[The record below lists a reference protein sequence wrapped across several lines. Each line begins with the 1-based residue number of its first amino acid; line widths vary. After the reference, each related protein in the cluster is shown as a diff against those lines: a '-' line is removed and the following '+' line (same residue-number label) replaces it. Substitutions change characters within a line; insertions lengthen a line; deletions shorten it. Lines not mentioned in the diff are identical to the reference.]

1 MRSTNQP
8 TTELKS
14 RQENTVMATFETGSF
29 NPRSTNGS
37 ALDFMNFNPYAT
49 QQFATQQNLPYQQ
62 SFLPQQQQQSFPQQ
76 QSLFGQSP
84 WQQQSFQGAPWQQ
97 LQGAPWQQQLGG
109 FGAQNPMLNIPPQI
123 AQLQGSPWQTPYAQ
137 GFNPQMQ
144 MQQPGISPF
153 AGVPTQQIAPVVTT
167 RSAEIRVTLPVH
179 RLIHKPP
186 QEIVQYL
193 TYVVLPVLL
202 DGLVKRSVHPE
213 LGLSVSND
221 LRGECVAEI
230 EI

>member
-1 MRSTNQP
+1 
-8 TTELKS
+8 
-14 RQENTVMATFETGSF
+14 MATFETTGGF

-49 QQFATQQNLPYQQ
+49 QQSTPFQQ
-62 SFLPQQQQQSFPQQ
+62 SFGQQPQQ
-76 QSLFGQSP
+76 QSLFLQTPWQQQSFQGSP
-84 WQQQSFQGAPWQQ
+84 WQQQSFQGSPWQQ
-97 LQGAPWQQQLGG
+97 GGFGSQNPMLG

-123 AQLQGSPWQTPYAQ
+123 AQLQGAPWQSPFGQ
-137 GFNPQMQ
+137 GFNPQAQ
-144 MQQPGISPF
+144 MFGQGFNPQTQVQQQPGISPF

-167 RSAEIRVTLPVH
+167 RAAEIRITLPVH
-179 RLIHKPP
+179 RLIHKHP

>member
-1 MRSTNQP
+1 
-8 TTELKS
+8 
-14 RQENTVMATFETGSF
+14 MATFETSSF

-37 ALDFMNFNPYAT
+37 ALDFMNFNPYAI
-49 QQFATQQNLPYQQ
+49 QQGSPFQQ
-62 SFLPQQQQQSFPQQ
+62 SFTPQQLFNPQQQGFPPQQ
-76 QSLFGQSP
+76 QSLFPQIP

-97 LQGAPWQQQLGG
+97 AGAFSQ
-109 FGAQNPMLNIPPQI
+109 FQNPMLNIPPYAGQ
-123 AQLQGSPWQTPYAQ
+123 QFQPSTPWQMPFAQ
-137 GFNPQMQ
+137 PWGGQAQ
-144 MQQPGISPF
+144 MQQPGVSPF
-153 AGVPTQQIAPVVTT
+153 AGVPTHNVAPVVTT
-167 RSAEIRVTLPVH
+167 RSAELRVTLPVH
-179 RLIHKPP
+179 RIINKPP